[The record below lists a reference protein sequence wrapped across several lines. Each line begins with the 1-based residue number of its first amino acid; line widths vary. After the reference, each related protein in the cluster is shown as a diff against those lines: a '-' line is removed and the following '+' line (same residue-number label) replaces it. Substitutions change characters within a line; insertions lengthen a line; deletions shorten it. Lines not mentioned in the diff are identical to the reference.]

1 MRKKQKRVLKVGVLL
16 AVLAL
21 CMQVTMPAFAYFQ
34 RGDVKIK
41 AGKQSVSLEQGG
53 SESVSVTL
61 TPSSSQQL
69 PGCGMAECPQS
80 CGEKECLD
88 ANGECTCNGTT
99 YQTYYAY
106 ASAASSNT
114 SVATAKYDNGTVS
127 IKGVGPGTAT
137 ITLTA
142 SLRQFTSTSTTI
154 QVIVSAK
161 NNGGNS
167 GNNGN
172 SNTGNNNNGSQN
184 IGNNNNGQN
193 HNGSS
198 SNTNNSTA
206 SNGNGNNTSGV
217 TAKAVDGNQNNN
229 NTTTSNSTDTTT
241 DGQNADGQNTNA
253 QNPEGQDGITTI
265 NSDRGPITFVP
276 ITDGMQG
283 KDQLAAVMGQEA
295 YVDFQKKDDAGTV
308 LYAWEFYGKDLIAAE
323 DMNYGITTST
333 TAFEGCEYGSSAD
346 SLYMA
351 FAQEGGFPGKAS
363 VFVKVNDQF
372 SDDKELNL
380 YRYLANGNAEMVT
393 EGLKIENGYVTMELD
408 QGGNY
413 ILTTQKLVE
422 KNHVE
427 DTGSATAEMTSL
439 DHSKNG
445 VNPAV
450 IVVVII
456 VVVIVIAAILLVLKK
471 KKGADPVKDGTAAN
485 IPETAAVNVPEN
497 EVVEE
502 TIPEAEETVLEE
514 KTEDDSPVQTTE
526 DSEATTESED
536 NGKDE

>member
-41 AGKQSVSLEQGG
+41 AGKQSISLEQGG
-53 SESVSVTL
+53 SENVSITL
-61 TPSSSQQL
+61 TPSSSDQL
-69 PGCGMAECPQS
+69 PGCGMPECPQS

-99 YQTYYAY
+99 YKTYYAY
-106 ASAASSNT
+106 ASASSSNT

-154 QVIVSAK
+154 QVTVSAK

-184 IGNNNNGQN
+184 TGNNNNGQN

-198 SNTNNSTA
+198 SNTNNNTA

-217 TAKAVDGNQNNN
+217 TAKAVDGNQNN
-229 NTTTSNSTDTTT
+229 TTTANGTDTTT
-241 DGQNADGQNTNA
+241 DGQNTDA
-253 QNPEGQDGITTI
+253 QNPNGQDDSIITI

-295 YVDFQKKDDAGTV
+295 YVDFQKKDDTGTV
-308 LYAWEFYGKDLIAAE
+308 LYAWEFYGKDLNAAE

-372 SDDKELNL
+372 SDDKELSL

-427 DTGSATAEMTSL
+427 DTGSATAETISL
-439 DHSKNG
+439 DHSKKG
-445 VNPAV
+445 VNPAA

-471 KKGADPVKDGTAAN
+471 KKGADPV
-485 IPETAAVNVPEN
+485 
-497 EVVEE
+497 
-502 TIPEAEETVLEE
+502 
-514 KTEDDSPVQTTE
+514 
-526 DSEATTESED
+526 TESED
-536 NGKDE
+536 NGKDA

>member
-1 MRKKQKRVLKVGVLL
+1 MRKKHKRVLKAGVLL

-21 CMQVTMPAFAYFQ
+21 CMQMTMPAFAYFQ

-41 AGKQSVSLEQGG
+41 AGKQNVTLEQGG

-88 ANGECTCNGTT
+88 ANGECTCNGTS
-99 YQTYYAY
+99 YQTYHAY
-106 ASAASSNT
+106 ASASSSNT

-142 SLRQFTSTSTTI
+142 SMRQFTSTSTAI
-154 QVIVSAK
+154 QVTVNAK
-161 NNGGNS
+161 GNGGNS
-167 GNNGN
+167 GNNGMTDN
-172 SNTGNNNNGSQN
+172 GNENNGSQN
-184 IGNNNNGQN
+184 SGVNIGQN
-193 HNGSS
+193 HNSSS
-198 SNTNNSTA
+198 SNTYNHSTSA
-206 SNGNGNNTSGV
+206 SNGNPAGNSTGNNNSGV
-217 TAKAVDGNQNNN
+217 AAKAVDGNQNNN
-229 NTTTSNSTDTTT
+229 ATANGNNASTE
-241 DGQNADGQNTNA
+241 GQTEAGQEQAAEGETGA
-253 QNPEGQDGITTI
+253 GQDGIITI

-283 KDQLAAVMGQEA
+283 KDQLAAIMGQEA

-333 TAFEGCEYGSSAD
+333 TAFEGCKYGSSTD

-363 VFVKVNDQF
+363 IFIKVNDQF

-380 YRYLANGNAEMVT
+380 YRYLANGNAETVT

-413 ILTTQKLVE
+413 ILTTHKLAY
-422 KNHVE
+422 KNHV
-427 DTGSATAEMTSL
+427 
-439 DHSKNG
+439 
-445 VNPAV
+445 
-450 IVVVII
+450 
-456 VVVIVIAAILLVLKK
+456 
-471 KKGADPVKDGTAAN
+471 
-485 IPETAAVNVPEN
+485 
-497 EVVEE
+497 
-502 TIPEAEETVLEE
+502 
-514 KTEDDSPVQTTE
+514 
-526 DSEATTESED
+526 
-536 NGKDE
+536 

>member
-1 MRKKQKRVLKVGVLL
+1 
-16 AVLAL
+16 
-21 CMQVTMPAFAYFQ
+21 
-34 RGDVKIK
+34 
-41 AGKQSVSLEQGG
+41 
-53 SESVSVTL
+53 
-61 TPSSSQQL
+61 
-69 PGCGMAECPQS
+69 MAECPQS

-106 ASAASSNT
+106 ASASSSNT
-114 SVATAKYDNGTVS
+114 SVAAAKYDNGTVS

-154 QVIVSAK
+154 QVTVSAK

-217 TAKAVDGNQNNN
+217 TAKAVNGNQNNN
-229 NTTTSNSTDTTT
+229 NTTTANSTDTTT
-241 DGQNADGQNTNA
+241 DGQNTDGQNTDGQNTDA
-253 QNPEGQDGITTI
+253 QNPEGKDGITTI

-308 LYAWEFYGKDLIAAE
+308 LYAWEFFGKDLIAAE

-333 TAFEGCEYGSSAD
+333 TVFEGCEYGSSAD

-427 DTGSATAEMTSL
+427 
-439 DHSKNG
+439 N
-445 VNPAV
+445 
-450 IVVVII
+450 VV
-456 VVVIVIAAILLVLKK
+456 
-471 KKGADPVKDGTAAN
+471 PVS
-485 IPETAAVNVPEN
+485 
-497 EVVEE
+497 
-502 TIPEAEETVLEE
+502 
-514 KTEDDSPVQTTE
+514 TERGHL
-526 DSEATTESED
+526 
-536 NGKDE
+536 N

>member
-172 SNTGNNNNGSQN
+172 SNT
-184 IGNNNNGQN
+184 
-193 HNGSS
+193 
-198 SNTNNSTA
+198 
-206 SNGNGNNTSGV
+206 
-217 TAKAVDGNQNNN
+217 
-229 NTTTSNSTDTTT
+229 
-241 DGQNADGQNTNA
+241 
-253 QNPEGQDGITTI
+253 
-265 NSDRGPITFVP
+265 
-276 ITDGMQG
+276 
-283 KDQLAAVMGQEA
+283 
-295 YVDFQKKDDAGTV
+295 
-308 LYAWEFYGKDLIAAE
+308 
-323 DMNYGITTST
+323 
-333 TAFEGCEYGSSAD
+333 
-346 SLYMA
+346 
-351 FAQEGGFPGKAS
+351 
-363 VFVKVNDQF
+363 
-372 SDDKELNL
+372 
-380 YRYLANGNAEMVT
+380 
-393 EGLKIENGYVTMELD
+393 
-408 QGGNY
+408 
-413 ILTTQKLVE
+413 
-422 KNHVE
+422 
-427 DTGSATAEMTSL
+427 
-439 DHSKNG
+439 
-445 VNPAV
+445 
-450 IVVVII
+450 
-456 VVVIVIAAILLVLKK
+456 
-471 KKGADPVKDGTAAN
+471 
-485 IPETAAVNVPEN
+485 
-497 EVVEE
+497 
-502 TIPEAEETVLEE
+502 
-514 KTEDDSPVQTTE
+514 
-526 DSEATTESED
+526 
-536 NGKDE
+536 

>member
-1 MRKKQKRVLKVGVLL
+1 MRKKHKRVLKVSVLL

-106 ASAASSNT
+106 ASASSSNT

-154 QVIVSAK
+154 QVTVSAK

-172 SNTGNNNNGSQN
+172 SNTGNDNNGSQN
-184 IGNNNNGQN
+184 TGNNNNGQN

-198 SNTNNSTA
+198 SNTNNNTA

-229 NTTTSNSTDTTT
+229 NTITANSTDTTT
-241 DGQNADGQNTNA
+241 DGQNTDGQNTDA

-363 VFVKVNDQF
+363 IFVKVNDQF

-427 DTGSATAEMTSL
+427 DTGSATAETTSL
-439 DHSKNG
+439 DHSKKG

-450 IVVVII
+450 IVVIVII
-456 VVVIVIAAILLVLKK
+456 VIVVIVAILLVLKK
-471 KKGADPVKDGTAAN
+471 NKGTDSTEPTMNNNTEN
-485 IPETAAVNVPEN
+485 IPEKGTAEAPEN
-497 EVVEE
+497 EAVE
-502 TIPEAEETVLEE
+502 
-514 KTEDDSPVQTTE
+514 QTTE
-526 DSEATTESED
+526 DSETPQESED